1 MDIPCNTLQF
11 HFPRGTAP
19 PTWDEIAAFVKR
31 LNSDPMQMEVVYKLP
46 QSRVVC
52 IKYISEDAMKKS
64 IKDNADVLKFYYM
77 NGQSVDVSVSIAGR
91 NVTYV
96 RVFDLPPEVSDN
108 DLSTVLGNFG
118 KVGRVIREKFPAG
131 LGLDHLFTGVRGV
144 YVDVEEDIPAALEIG
159 KWKVRVFHEGLKD
172 RCFSCNKEGHRKHSC
187 PEKKLWKKNVKK
199 NPVSY
204 AGIVACGSTALMK
217 ETDLVEEDEEI
228 IEVLEDE
235 VLETENVDHCDA
247 RQDLPEQSTG
257 EEQTGSRREWAIA
270 ELTKFA
276 NRVQEAVNKQQ
287 ASERR
292 AQFAAS
298 GSTEMLRPK
307 KTARKSSK

>member
-1 MDIPCNTLQF
+1 
-11 HFPRGTAP
+11 
-19 PTWDEIAAFVKR
+19 
-31 LNSDPMQMEVVYKLP
+31 MEVVYKLP

-172 RCFSCNKEGHRKHSC
+172 RCFSCNKEGHQ
-187 PEKKLWKKNVKK
+187 N
-199 NPVSY
+199 
-204 AGIVACGSTALMK
+204 I
-217 ETDLVEEDEEI
+217 
-228 IEVLEDE
+228 
-235 VLETENVDHCDA
+235 
-247 RQDLPEQSTG
+247 
-257 EEQTGSRREWAIA
+257 
-270 ELTKFA
+270 
-276 NRVQEAVNKQQ
+276 
-287 ASERR
+287 R
-292 AQFAAS
+292 AQKRNF
-298 GSTEMLRPK
+298 GKRT
-307 KTARKSSK
+307 